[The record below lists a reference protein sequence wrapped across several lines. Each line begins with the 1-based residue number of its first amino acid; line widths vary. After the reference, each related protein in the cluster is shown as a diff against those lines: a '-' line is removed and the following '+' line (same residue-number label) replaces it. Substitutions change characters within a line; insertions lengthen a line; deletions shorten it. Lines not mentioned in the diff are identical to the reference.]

1 MMGGFKVNAWEIF
14 QMEMRG
20 SETFGW
26 YTHYTVKKHRVK
38 NLTVF
43 DGKWRRRLVEVAC
56 TDDAGRD

>member
-1 MMGGFKVNAWEIF
+1 
-14 QMEMRG
+14 MEMRG

-26 YTHYTVKKHRVK
+26 YTYTVKKHRVK

-43 DGKWRRRLVEVAC
+43 DGKLRRRLVEVAC

>member
-1 MMGGFKVNAWEIF
+1 MGGFKVNAWEIF

-26 YTHYTVKKHRVK
+26 YTYTVKKHRVK

-43 DGKWRRRLVEVAC
+43 DGKLRRRLVEVAC